1 MTHQTLSLPAQF
13 NVPLANRSVRHTSQ
27 ALHAPAENNRLKIRT
42 IAVPLDGTSVA
53 EHALPHALAIARRSG
68 ASIRLI
74 HAYSGIED
82 IYLGLGL
89 KQSNRDKQQYLVEVA
104 RRIVR
109 VDNVPIETVLLNGSD
124 TIEALARGAAG
135 ADLVVLASRRRS
147 LASRLWSN
155 STFDALRKRLPVPLQ
170 LARGHSSPPDLT
182 ADPLPR
188 HILVPLDGSI
198 LSQSILAHAAAFARL
213 EGAALTLLNIQNE
226 EWTRGFFEHTN
237 PQDYLR
243 TVVRK
248 LRADSSFVEAHVI
261 TTDRSPAQAIATF
274 AEQND
279 VDMIALA
286 SRADGGLSRLMRG
299 SIADAL
305 IRQTN
310 LPVLVRNFDDR
321 PQRRELTTAS

>member
-1 MTHQTLSLPAQF
+1 MTQQTLSLPAQL
-13 NVPLANRSVRHTSQ
+13 NLPLADRSVMHTSQ
-27 ALHAPAENNRLKIRT
+27 SWNPTSCTTRKKIRT
-42 IAVPLDGTSVA
+42 IAVPLDGTLVA

-68 ASIRLI
+68 ASLRLI
-74 HAYSGIED
+74 HAYSGLESI
-82 IYLGLGL
+82 GLDL
-89 KQSNRDKQQYLVEVA
+89 KPSDRDKQHYLSEVA
-104 RRIVR
+104 RRVAR

-124 TIEALARGAAG
+124 TVEALARGASG

-147 LASRLWSN
+147 LASRLWSS

-170 LARGHSSPPDLT
+170 MAQGHASPADLT

-198 LSQSILAHAAAFARL
+198 LSQSILTDAAAFARL
-213 EGAALTLLNIQNE
+213 EGATLTLLNIQNV

-243 TVVRK
+243 TVLRT

-274 AEQND
+274 ASQNG
-279 VDMIALA
+279 VDLIALA
-286 SRADGGLSRLMRG
+286 TRADWGLSRLMRG

-321 PQRRELTTAS
+321 PQRHELTTVN